1 MKVGIVGSGGRE
13 HALCYSL
20 KKSKKVSKIYCFP
33 GNAGTSKIAQNIDIN
48 INDFEKIK
56 NFIKKN
62 NLDLILIGPEKP
74 LVDGIVDYLEN
85 HNIKVFGPNKIA
97 SKLEGSKI
105 LQKNYVKKNIQQQ
118 VLGYLNQKLM
128 Q

>member
-56 NFIKKN
+56 NFIKKKQFRSYI
-62 NLDLILIGPEKP
+62 DWSRKT
-74 LVDGIVDYLEN
+74 
-85 HNIKVFGPNKIA
+85 FGRWDCRLFRK
-97 SKLEGSKI
+97 S
-105 LQKNYVKKNIQQQ
+105 
-118 VLGYLNQKLM
+118 
-128 Q
+128 

>member
-105 LQKNYVKKNIQQQ
+105 FTKKLCQKNIQQQ
-118 VLGYLNQKLM
+118 VWIFKSKMM